1 MSDDDEDEEGS
12 EGEEDMSDGEAERA
26 KRLANQGIKT
36 SAAAALQVILH
47 VLCIEHFAAI
57 VLSGCTQP

>member
-12 EGEEDMSDGEAERA
+12 EGEEEMSDGEAERA
-26 KRLANQGIKT
+26 KRLANQGTKS

-47 VLCIEHFAAI
+47 VLCMKIFAAI
-57 VLSGCTQP
+57 LGSGCTQP

>member
-26 KRLANQGIKT
+26 KRLANQGTKT

-47 VLCIEHFAAI
+47 VLCIETFTAI
-57 VLSGCTQP
+57 LRSGWT